1 MLKLK
6 TPKVAKKQQKAKAT
20 KKAKKVTKKHAVS
33 QQERGVAL
41 ADIKARVTSVRN
53 IGKLTKAL
61 GMVATAQLRTARRQ
75 MEESRTFANPI
86 MNSWKLPTNDIS
98 ELAVKPNMAKGKEHL
113 VAFAT
118 DRSLCGAVN
127 AQLFKVI
134 RPILADAA
142 VQDRNDLVVTVFG
155 EKGRAGLERQSSR
168 FFGNVYTDITK
179 CKEIT
184 FKQALTFTDAILKTN
199 APHGSFFYNYFA
211 SAMTFDQRR
220 VPFTDLDTLVKNTQ
234 FTNRHTWNRNH
245 ETYKNYY
252 EMQMAAMVF
261 NFWAENLASEVA
273 ARMAAM
279 STSSKNAEDIAFLLN
294 RFYNRTRQAKIT
306 SELIEINS
314 GAQVIAEMDN

>member
-1 MLKLK
+1 MHK
-6 TPKVAKKQQKAKAT
+6 TQK
-20 KKAKKVTKKHAVS
+20 
-33 QQERGVAL
+33 RNVAL

-61 GMVATAQLRTARRQ
+61 QMVATAQLRTARRQ
-75 MEESRTFANPI
+75 MEESRKFSLPI
-86 MNSWKLPTNDIS
+86 MESWKLPSNDVN
-98 ELAVKPNMAKGKEHL
+98 ELQHKPDMTKGGKE
-113 VAFAT
+113 VFMAFAT

-127 AQLFKVI
+127 ANLFKSI
-134 RPILADAA
+134 RPLLADAA
-142 VQDRNDLVVTVFG
+142 AKDRQDLSVIVLG

-168 FFGNVYTDITK
+168 YFNTVFTDISR
-179 CKEIT
+179 CKELT
-184 FKQALTFTDAILKTN
+184 FKQALSFTDTLLKQK
-199 APHGSFFYNYFA
+199 APHGSFFYNYFQ

-220 VPFTDLDTLVKNTQ
+220 VAFTDLDTLVKNTP

-252 EMQMAAMVF
+252 EMQLAATVW

-273 ARMAAM
+273 ARMSAM
-279 STSSKNAEDIAFLLN
+279 STSSKNAEEIAFLLN

-314 GAQVIAEMDN
+314 GATVIAEQDN